1 MTLAVRPSPKLAGY
15 SAIGVLFLMGGV
27 LFGRVEAAEIG
38 IAFLA
43 AVAVGLVVSRQPRAE
58 VTVALEQDAVM
69 EGEAF
74 DVSVRVTAAQRVP
87 WLAIDVATPRASRLS
102 RGSRQGAI
110 SLEAGDVR
118 KLSMHL
124 DALRWGLL
132 EVGPVTTHAHDRL
145 GFFDYFN
152 VGGQPAGRH
161 LLRVFPHEEV
171 LARAI
176 RPFETQLYAGDEVA
190 RRQGEGIEFA
200 SVRPFQPGDR
210 VRRINWSVSTRLR
223 ELHVNE
229 VHPERNADVAI
240 FLDSFS
246 EIGDRHDSTLL
257 MAVRAT
263 AAVARHYLQRRDRVA
278 LVSFGGTMRWQ
289 LPGVGLRQAYRIVD
303 ALLST
308 DSLLS
313 YAWKSIDVIPVRTLP
328 PKALVIAITPLMDPR
343 TTTAL
348 LDLRGRG
355 FDLVIVEVSPVPF
368 LSPPRTEDEKIAY
381 RLWSMKR
388 EAMRHEYWRSGVPV
402 TTWTH
407 DQPLIAALQEVEQFR
422 KFGRNLRIS

>member
-1 MTLAVRPSPKLAGY
+1 MSLAVRPSPKLAGY
-15 SAIGVLFLMGGV
+15 STIGVLFLMGGV

-43 AVAVGLVVSRQPRAE
+43 AVAVGLAVSRRPGVE

-74 DVSVRVTAAQRVP
+74 DVAVNATAAQRVP
-87 WLAIDVATPRASRLS
+87 WLTIDVATPRASRFS
-102 RGSRQGAI
+102 RRPRQGAI

-118 KLSMHL
+118 KLSMKL
-124 DALRWGLL
+124 EALRWGVL
-132 EVGPVTTHAHDRL
+132 EVGPVATHAHDRL
-145 GFFDYFN
+145 GFFDFEEH
-152 VGGQPAGRH
+152 VAGRH
-161 LLRVFPHEEV
+161 VIRVFPHEEL

-190 RRQGEGIEFA
+190 RRHGEGIEFA

-210 VRRINWSVSTRLR
+210 MRRINWSVSTRLR

-263 AAVARHYLQRRDRVA
+263 AAVARHYLRRRDRVA
-278 LVSFGGTMRWQ
+278 LVSFGGTLRWQ

-308 DSLLS
+308 DSVLS

-368 LSPPRTEDEKIAY
+368 LAPARTDDEKIAS

-402 TTWTH
+402 TTWTN

>member
-1 MTLAVRPSPKLAGY
+1 MTLAIRPSPKLAGY
-15 SAIGVLFLMGGV
+15 STVGVLFLLGGV
-27 LFGRVEAAEIG
+27 LFGRVEAAELG

-43 AVAVGLVVSRQPRAE
+43 AVGVGLVVSRWPRAE
-58 VTVALEQDAVM
+58 VAIGLEQDAVM
-69 EGEAF
+69 EGETF
-74 DVSVRVTAAQRVP
+74 DIQVRVTAAQRLP
-87 WLAIDVATPRASRLS
+87 WLTIDVATPRASRMS
-102 RGSRQGAI
+102 RRKPQGAI

-118 KLSMHL
+118 KLSMRL
-124 DALRWGLL
+124 EALRWGVL
-132 EVGPVTTHAHDRL
+132 ELGPVSTHAHDRL
-145 GFFDYFN
+145 GLFDFEGR
-152 VGGQPAGRH
+152 VAGR
-161 LLRVFPHEEV
+161 LPLRVFPHEEV

-210 VRRINWSVSTRLR
+210 VRRINWSVSTRLG

-246 EIGDRHDSTLL
+246 NIGDGRDSTLL

-263 AAVARHYLQRRDRVA
+263 AAVARHYLRRRDRVA
-278 LVSFGGTMRWQ
+278 LVTFGGTLRWQ

-313 YAWKSIDVIPVRTLP
+313 YAWKSIDVIPIRTLP

-355 FDLVIVEVSPVPF
+355 FDLVIVEVSPAPF
-368 LSPPRTEDEKIAY
+368 LAPPRTEDEKIAY
-381 RLWSMKR
+381 RLWSLRR
-388 EAMRHEYWRSGVPV
+388 EALRHEYWRSGVPV
-402 TTWTH
+402 TTWTN
-407 DQPLIAALQEVEQFR
+407 DQPLIAALAEVEQFR